1 MFSKHLLHE
10 PDRKAAT
17 SQLKFVSIQK
27 SGATIRAAARLSV
40 AELGHLQIEQ
50 VYLACTAKLSCLACN
65 RTEQR
70 PEWASLYFCRKTV
83 LRWNCGR
90 RVIV

>member
-1 MFSKHLLHE
+1 MCFLNTCCKNLIEKLSI
-10 PDRKAAT
+10 
-17 SQLKFVSIQK
+17 VSIQK
-27 SGATIRAAARLSV
+27 SGALNRAARLSV

-50 VYLACTAKLSCLACN
+50 SFSPVACTAKLSCLACN

-70 PEWASLYFCRKTV
+70 PEWVSLYFCRKTV